1 MFHQSLQEEMYNY
14 CVVYPPCKCRHP
26 VQMVDTE
33 NISLLDIFQCRAG
46 AARLMHGRWRRSL
59 TSCNECSMLPPCRQW
74 YARVRQR
81 SVGNTTADSG
91 WTCQR
96 GSPAS
101 RLSWCTA
108 TCMVRHLNTSPIIS
122 LQPLTSLPGFVSVL
136 RTDNNNFSYLAVDST
151 RTAVGLSGELNPA
164 RVVQTVLKSS

>member
-81 SVGNTTADSG
+81 SVGNTTRTVAGRAREDHLQAGCHGVPLPAWSG
-91 WTCQR
+91 TSIPRQSSRSSLWR
-96 GSPAS
+96 RFPAS
-101 RLSWCTA
+101 SLFCEPT
-108 TCMVRHLNTSPIIS
+108 TTTSR
-122 LQPLTSLPGFVSVL
+122 TSL
-136 RTDNNNFSYLAVDST
+136 ST
-151 RTAVGLSGELNPA
+151 RHVQPSGFLANSIRRA
-164 RVVQTVLKSS
+164 WFRQF